1 MGAAKGVALRGTQF
15 FLRTIQFCC
24 AAIVL
29 ALFSYFL
36 ATLHNHDLPT
46 STWVRAVE
54 GISGIAVVYTILA
67 LLALCC
73 MAGRSFPSFITM
85 LLDVAFIGG
94 FIYIAWANRGGA
106 SSCNGVVDTPYGT
119 GNADTNVVDNGNGGF
134 TALPSLRNAC
144 KMETASLAVSIVAMY
159 ALPSLS
165 LSLS

>member
-1 MGAAKGVALRGTQF
+1 MGAARGIALRGTQF
-15 FLRTIQFCC
+15 FLRSIQFCC

-36 ATLHNHDLPT
+36 ATLSNHNLHT

-73 MAGRSFPSFITM
+73 LSGRSFPSFITM

-134 TALPSLRNAC
+134 TMLPSLRNAC
-144 KMETASLAVSIVAMY
+144 KMQTASLAVSIVAMY
-159 ALPSLS
+159 VLSSLS
-165 LSLS
+165 SL